1 MDSENGKNL
10 SFEILCEEYTTT
22 YGPRL
27 GKLSIRGRRPIETPN
42 FFGITSRGVIPHITP
57 DVMASHIQVGGVHI
71 ALEDIIKREDLSTS
85 NEDSSLHEFA
95 AVPRRAA
102 TLLAPRRTPAVLTP
116 NGNSNS
122 SITIFALNGFQE
134 ISNKNYISLT
144 HKLSPDIAIAMADVP
159 YGSGPGV
166 KRVAKMVRRTQAW
179 LSETI
184 HEKAENQAIFAPIL
198 PLQASEQSEYLEY
211 VSNHASDK
219 IDGLALYRSNV
230 LQDIPATI
238 STLRLPRLTLDE
250 PSSPLDILRKITIGI
265 DIFTVPFISN
275 ATDAGFALTF
285 SFHLSPQFDGDV
297 TKKNGKLPLGTDM
310 CESVHS
316 RSLIPLSDGCD
327 CYTCSHHH
335 RAYVQHLLC
344 AKEMLGWVLLQVHN
358 HHILFEF
365 FRSVR
370 KSISSGC
377 FLENCEKF
385 AELYSDLMPEK
396 TRKPIRIK
404 GYHYKKED
412 LSREK
417 VGSESCE
424 STRLDKYLGLQVD

>member
-1 MDSENGKNL
+1 MDSANGKNL
-10 SFEILCEEYTTT
+10 SFEILCEDYTAT

-27 GKLSIRGRRPIETPN
+27 GKLLIRGRRPIETPN

-71 ALEDIIKREDLSTS
+71 ALEDIFKKEDLSTS
-85 NEDSSLHEFA
+85 NKDSSLHEFA
-95 AVPRRAA
+95 AVPRRVT
-102 TLLAPRRTPAVLTP
+102 TLLAPRRTPAVLAP

-134 ISNKNYISLT
+134 ISNKNYIGLT
-144 HKLSPDIAIAMADVP
+144 RKLSPDIAIAMADIP

-179 LSETI
+179 VSETI
-184 HEKAENQAIFAPIL
+184 HEKAENQATFAPIL
-198 PLQASEQSEYLEY
+198 PLKASEQSEYLEY
-211 VSNHASDK
+211 ISNHASDC
-219 IDGLALYRSNV
+219 IDGLALYSSSM

-238 STLRLPRLTLDE
+238 SILRLPRLTLDE

-285 SFHLSPQFDGDV
+285 SFHLSPQFDGEV
-297 TKKNGKLPLGTDM
+297 TKKTGKLSLGTDM
-310 CESVHS
+310 WESVHS
-316 RSLIPLSDGCD
+316 TSLIPLSDGCD

-358 HHILFEF
+358 HHILCEF

-377 FLENCEKF
+377 FPEDCEKF
-385 AELYSDLMPEK
+385 GELYSDFMPEK

-404 GYHYKKED
+404 GYHFKKED
-412 LSREK
+412 LSREN
-417 VGSESCE
+417 VDSESCE